1 MTRAGPVD
9 YLIVGGGFYGAS
21 LALFLRSVSAR
32 VMVVEAGPALLG
44 RASRVN
50 QARVHTGFHYPR
62 SALTAVK
69 SMVLHRRFAADFP
82 DAVVDD
88 FQMLYAVAR
97 NRSKVSAKRFFHMF
111 RDMGAPIAPA
121 TPPQAALF
129 DPSRIEAAFACTE
142 FAFDYSVLQRHL
154 ADQLDA
160 LDIDL
165 RLNTTVEEVAD
176 VAGGA
181 VARLSTGEEIHAR
194 YIFNVTYAQLNA
206 VLRSGGLPEAA
217 LKHELAE
224 VALIEPPPQLDG
236 YGITVMDGPFFSAM
250 PYPAEGLHSLTHVRY
265 TPHASWTDRDTAL
278 SPYQVFERM
287 TPATRHRHM
296 ILDARRYVPCLVEA
310 QWRRSLY
317 EVKTVLVKNEK
328 DDGRPILYQRQPQD
342 SRIISIMGGKVDN
355 IYDLFDLVRT
365 TEPEWAGA
373 DLRHLRRSAVLA
385 AGA

>member
-1 MTRAGPVD
+1 MTKAAAVD

-32 VMVVEAGPALLG
+32 VMVVEAGPELLG

-111 RDMGAPIAPA
+111 RDMGAPIAAA
-121 TPPQAALF
+121 TPSQSALF

-154 ADQLDA
+154 ANQLDA
-160 LDIDL
+160 LGIDL
-165 RLNTTVEEVAD
+165 RLNTTVREVAD
-176 VAGGA
+176 VEGGA
-181 VARLSTGEEIHAR
+181 VARLSTGEEVHAR

-217 LKHELAE
+217 IKHELAE
-224 VALIEPPPQLDG
+224 VALVEPPPQLAG
-236 YGITVMDGPFFSAM
+236 YGVTVMDGPFFSAM

-265 TPHASWTDRDTAL
+265 TPHASWTDRDTHR
-278 SPYQVFERM
+278 SPYEIFERM
-287 TPATRHRHM
+287 TPSTRHRHM
-296 ILDARRYVPCLVEA
+296 ILDARRYVPCLAEA

-342 SRIISIMGGKVDN
+342 SRIISIMGGKIDN

-373 DLRHLRRSAVLA
+373 DHRHLRRSAVLA
-385 AGA
+385 AGG